1 MADINGHTRYDN
13 FVLTNQLK
21 DQLATRMN
29 MLNYATVDDSL
40 TANAGMKVKVHKYSA
55 SGAAEVVAE
64 GADNTGAITMSYDE
78 AEYTVQTTQ
87 AKFVYTDEA
96 QMTDPFLVEGGIR
109 NLSDAITNKVNADI
123 IAELEKA
130 DDAHIVQYSTA
141 PAFGDFVD
149 AIATLDI
156 KDTATGAEPEGG
168 ELFAL
173 CNKGMR
179 AKLQKS
185 LKDDLKYVE
194 AYIRTGYI
202 GTVAGV
208 NLYYCDAISDDVV
221 VIANRKAVTY
231 FRKKAVETEQKREAG
246 IRTNTLYGRIVGFA
260 ALTDATKAALIRKP
274 FTYTAVTN
282 PTGNP
287 AEQGWYVKSDDV
299 YSLTTDTTVQSGTT
313 YYVRA

>member
-1 MADINGHTRYDN
+1 MADVSGHTRYDN

-29 MLNYATVDDSL
+29 MLNYATVDDTL
-40 TANAGMKVKVHKYSA
+40 TANAGMKVKVHKYQA
-55 SGAAEVVAE
+55 NGAAETVAE
-64 GADNTGAITMSYDE
+64 GADNTGDIKMSY
-78 AEYTVQTTQ
+78 AETEYEVGTVQ

-109 NLSDAITNKVNADI
+109 NLSDAITNRVNADI
-123 IAELEKA
+123 IAQLESA
-130 DDAHIVQYSTA
+130 DDAHTVIWSTA

-156 KDTATGAEPEGG
+156 KDNATGAENSAG
-168 ELFAL
+168 ELFGL
-173 CNKGMR
+173 LNKNMR
-179 AKLQKS
+179 AKLQKA

-194 AYIRTGYI
+194 AFVRTGYI

-208 NLYYCDAISDDVV
+208 NLYYCDAISDDTI
-221 VIANRKAVTY
+221 VIGSRQAVTY
-231 FRKKAVETEQKREAG
+231 FRKKGVETEQKREPG
-246 IRTNTLYGRIVGFA
+246 TRTNTLWGRIVGFA
-260 ALTDATKAALIRKP
+260 ALTDATKVAKIRKP
-274 FTYTAVTN
+274 FVYTAVTN

-287 AEQGWYVKSDDV
+287 AEQGWYTKSGDV

-313 YYVRA
+313 YYERA